1 MKAMKTRLVESTI
14 RLSDIYL
21 MLIMFFSCTFIYF
34 RWIADYLLFY
44 QEQQFLFT
52 YTGEYIREFFLKPG
66 GILELSGKFLTQ
78 FYADKTLGSIL
89 LSGVLTLL
97 VYLFFCIKRKKTES
111 TSFIPLLLLPSSLL
125 LLMQSDYD
133 HLMELNLGFVF
144 VLIVLLIQDTF
155 LNRKHYFI
163 LIIYPLIY
171 YILGSFAWLFLVI
184 HVFTLLI
191 SGEKSRFVN
200 ASLIIAEG
208 AIIPLFFKKFIFLGS
223 YSDLYFSPVPFID
236 DHFHNILMIVCA
248 IYFLIFTLF
257 RAKSAKIK
265 SSIFINRS
273 FNLISMV
280 MTLLVTFSFL
290 LKHNDSRTGKV
301 IHIEELIYKGKYN
314 EAIDYQEK
322 EASANLLSQYFY
334 NIALTETDQLCDR
347 LFFGRQDFG
356 TGSLL
361 LPWGD
366 KHLSWGA
373 YFFYGAGLANE
384 AERRAYEEMVAYGKN
399 PQNMIML
406 IKTNLVNGN
415 YRMADKYIGVLK
427 NTFYYSKEANDF
439 GKLISDTALLLSDA
453 DLGGKKKIQP
463 GFDFFIYVDSAENN
477 LPMLINNSINNKKAF
492 EYLMSWLMLNK
503 NVEAVI
509 NNASLMKKLG
519 YTRIPRHIEEAI
531 LMYNNS
537 TGKYPDLEGLTITR
551 DSQERFQSYFNAYV
565 KARNNP
571 SSLKERMKIGFGNT
585 YWYYY
590 HFS

>member
-537 TGKYPDLEGLTITR
+537 TGKYPELEGLTITR

>member
-1 MKAMKTRLVESTI
+1 
-14 RLSDIYL
+14 

>member
-1 MKAMKTRLVESTI
+1 
-14 RLSDIYL
+14 

-399 PQNMIML
+399 PQNMTML

>member
-399 PQNMIML
+399 PQNMTML